1 MATLNLTATDSRQQ
15 TVLDHLIPIVSDT
28 LAEKI
33 NNGVY
38 IEKDGKRLLNKK
50 DLSTF
55 MTYATEQAR
64 KIYNEQKSGS
74 QAVCVLGDDIM
85 SWAIHYFEEESIEG
99 KLYNPDGT
107 EYKPPKPVAKTK
119 PVTPVKVEPPKPKQQ
134 QASLWDMLEQ
144 TEKKTVETDAAQ
156 ADESE
161 AVESTNATEEITD
174 QADDHEVIEHAS
186 DDPTI
191 DEIADKLQRAIDEKN
206 GVKTEPPQKEYP
218 PYFEEYRDLKENY
231 TDSIILVRLGD
242 FYEAFDGD
250 AEVLADELDLTLTG
264 KSVTADERVPMVG
277 FPYHVAD
284 NYLTKI
290 RTKHS
295 VVIIESNG
303 DIVSL
308 AKTAAP
314 ICKDD
319 DDENVD
325 EEIEELSE
333 TEMRQFDG
341 DIQEPKTVD
350 DTDGEEEIAPPYS
363 PSSFDKETMI
373 YLYDLL
379 DGKVDIA

>member
-1 MATLNLTATDSRQQ
+1 MTALNLTASGKPQE
-15 TVLDHLIPIVSDT
+15 LILAYLQENASDI

-33 NNGVY
+33 NSGTPF
-38 IEKDGKRLLNKK
+38 EKDGKQLINKK
-50 DLSTF
+50 TLDGF
-55 MTYATEQAR
+55 MKFATDEAR
-64 KIYNEQKSGS
+64 KLAEKGANSACVED
-74 QAVCVLGDDIM
+74 AVVYG
-85 SWAIHYFEEESIEG
+85 WAIHYFEEESIEG

-134 QASLWDMLEQ
+134 QASLWDMIEQ
-144 TEKKTVETDAAQ
+144 TDKKTVAEQ

-161 AVESTNATEEITD
+161 EVTD
-174 QADDHEVIEHAS
+174 QADDHELVDNAAATVPHEDS
-186 DDPTI
+186 PTI
-191 DEIADKLQRAIDEKN
+191 EEIADKLQRAIDEKN
-206 GVKTEPPQKEYP
+206 AVIPEPKKAYP
-218 PYFEEYRDLKENY
+218 PYFEQYCDLKGN
-231 TDSIILVRLGD
+231 TDSFILVRLGD

-250 AEVLADELDLTLTG
+250 AEVLADELNLTLTG

-284 NYLTKI
+284 KYIAKI
-290 RTKHS
+290 RAKHS

-303 DIVSL
+303 DVVSL
-308 AKTAAP
+308 GKTVKADNRTVDTNTGE
-314 ICKDD
+314 ILDNE
-319 DDENVD
+319 DEG

-333 TEMRQFDG
+333 NEMRQFDG

-350 DTDGEEEIAPPYS
+350 DTDDEAETALPYS

>member
-144 TEKKTVETDAAQ
+144 TDKKTVAEQ

-161 AVESTNATEEITD
+161 EVTD
-174 QADDHEVIEHAS
+174 QADDHEPVDNAATTVPHEDS
-186 DDPTI
+186 PTI
-191 DEIADKLQRAIDEKN
+191 EEIADKLQRALDEKN
-206 GVKTEPPQKEYP
+206 GVNPRRKKNCLYSTS
-218 PYFEEYRDLKENY
+218 N
-231 TDSIILVRLGD
+231 TSI
-242 FYEAFDGD
+242 
-250 AEVLADELDLTLTG
+250 
-264 KSVTADERVPMVG
+264 
-277 FPYHVAD
+277 
-284 NYLTKI
+284 
-290 RTKHS
+290 
-295 VVIIESNG
+295 
-303 DIVSL
+303 
-308 AKTAAP
+308 
-314 ICKDD
+314 
-319 DDENVD
+319 
-325 EEIEELSE
+325 
-333 TEMRQFDG
+333 
-341 DIQEPKTVD
+341 
-350 DTDGEEEIAPPYS
+350 
-363 PSSFDKETMI
+363 
-373 YLYDLL
+373 
-379 DGKVDIA
+379 